1 LTRNTSVTAIVSL
14 LKKLFS
20 RENLFALLLCVI
32 VLLVIILTADTSPQ
46 WIYQG
51 F

>member
-1 LTRNTSVTAIVSL
+1 MKRL
-14 LKKLFS
+14 LS
-20 RENLFALLLCVI
+20 RENLLAISLCALLI
-32 VLLVIILTADTSPQ
+32 LLVIVTTDSAPR

>member
-1 LTRNTSVTAIVSL
+1 MSIIVSL
-14 LKKLFS
+14 LRKLIS
-20 RENLFALLLCVI
+20 RENLFALLLC
-32 VLLVIILTADTSPQ
+32 LVIIMVIIVTADAAPQ

>member
-1 LTRNTSVTAIVSL
+1 MENVRLSMMPWIRNQ
-14 LKKLFS
+14 LFS
-20 RENLFALLLCVI
+20 RENLFAALLCLVVI
-32 VLLVIILTADTSPQ
+32 LVMIFTTGASPQ

>member
-1 LTRNTSVTAIVSL
+1 MWR
-14 LKKLFS
+14 KLFS
-20 RENLFALLLCVI
+20 RENLFALLLCL
-32 VLLVIILTADTSPQ
+32 VLIAILILTADQAPL

>member
-1 LTRNTSVTAIVSL
+1 MTLITTLFKR
-14 LKKLFS
+14 LFS
-20 RENLFALLLCVI
+20 RENLFALLLCLV
-32 VLLVIILTADTSPQ
+32 VVLVIILTADTSPQ

>member
-1 LTRNTSVTAIVSL
+1 MSMNLFRR
-14 LKKLFS
+14 LFS
-20 RENLFALLLCVI
+20 RENLLAAALCLIIILAY
-32 VLLVIILTADTSPQ
+32 ILTADTSPV

>member
-1 LTRNTSVTAIVSL
+1 MRR
-14 LKKLFS
+14 LFS
-20 RENLFALLLCVI
+20 RENAYALALCGLLA
-32 VLLVIILTADTSPQ
+32 LLVIVTTDSAPA

>member
-1 LTRNTSVTAIVSL
+1 MRHLRTIFRRLLT
-14 LKKLFS
+14 
-20 RENLFALLLCVI
+20 RENLFALLLCLMAIGIVI
-32 VLLVIILTADTSPQ
+32 MTAATSPQ

>member
-1 LTRNTSVTAIVSL
+1 MHAMPR
-14 LKKLFS
+14 LFS
-20 RENLFALLLCVI
+20 RENLLAVALCVI
-32 VLLVIILTADTSPQ
+32 VLLVIIATTDSAPQ

>member
-1 LTRNTSVTAIVSL
+1 MGRRL
-14 LKKLFS
+14 LS
-20 RENLFALLLCVI
+20 RENLFALGLCLI
-32 VLLVIILTADTSPQ
+32 VLLLVIVTTDSAPQ

>member
-1 LTRNTSVTAIVSL
+1 MMPMKTILVR
-14 LKKLFS
+14 LFS
-20 RENLFALLLCVI
+20 RENLLALALCLI
-32 VLLVIILTADTSPQ
+32 VLLLIVVTADAAPR

>member
-1 LTRNTSVTAIVSL
+1 MMERI
-14 LKKLFS
+14 KGLFS
-20 RENLFALLLCVI
+20 RENLYALLLCLI
-32 VLLVIILTADTSPQ
+32 LLAVIIATADTSPQ

>member
-1 LTRNTSVTAIVSL
+1 MSILITL
-14 LKKLFS
+14 LRKIAS
-20 RENLFALLLCVI
+20 RENLFALLLC
-32 VLLVIILTADTSPQ
+32 LVIIMVLIVTADAAPQ

>member
-1 LTRNTSVTAIVSL
+1 MSLIRTL
-14 LKKLFS
+14 LKNLFS
-20 RENLFALLLCVI
+20 RENLFALLLCLI
-32 VLLVIILTADTSPQ
+32 AILVIILTTTTAPR